1 MSAALKWFMILVFS
15 ETLKGD
21 IIIISILQMRA
32 LRLRELSD
40 FPKVTQLVKDR
51 AGA

>member
-1 MSAALKWFMILVFS
+1 
-15 ETLKGD
+15 
-21 IIIISILQMRA
+21 MRA

-51 AGA
+51 AGAWAQ